1 MIRGVVSSLYV
12 PITLFKNLEVYRM
25 LMSGIYHFLQLSQHF
40 EKNIDKSDL
49 FKSDLDKVTILN
61 PDKLCVK
68 VAFVNGIYGL
78 VFIINEVIGNNRK

>member
-1 MIRGVVSSLYV
+1 
-12 PITLFKNLEVYRM
+12 M

-49 FKSDLDKVTILN
+49 DKVTILN
-61 PDKLCVK
+61 PDKLRVK